1 MPRHWWQR
9 TAQPSPDTVPTG
21 QPAPE
26 AVPPD
31 QPRPD
36 TVRPD
41 LLAWAQA
48 VDVSRLSD
56 KTVRQAEDYLR
67 RYRHMMLQRRR
78 YEGLRLMEIIE
89 AQVSPAPPVGIHPLD
104 VIATVLAVRRQQLG
118 IG

>member
-1 MPRHWWQR
+1 MTRRWWRR
-9 TAQPSPDTVPTG
+9 TAQPGPD
-21 QPAPE
+21 
-26 AVPPD
+26 AVPDQAGPDAVVAD